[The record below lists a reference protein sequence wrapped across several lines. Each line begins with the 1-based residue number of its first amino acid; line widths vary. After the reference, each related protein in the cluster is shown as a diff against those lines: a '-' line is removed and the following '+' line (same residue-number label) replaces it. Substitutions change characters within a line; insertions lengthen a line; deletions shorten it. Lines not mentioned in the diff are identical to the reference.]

1 MISLITFCVI
11 KFHFAVPAI
20 APPIVAPNAAPY
32 SDTTAPASAP
42 IAPPTNEPTVEP
54 LLVLSEAVP
63 LSQNAI
69 YIDIDIF
76 VNCNWV
82 KTRWQWYSTHL
93 HTNNTVVTGGD

>member
-20 APPIVAPNAAPY
+20 APPVVAPNAVHY

-54 LLVLSEAVP
+54 MLLLSDAIP

-69 YIDIDIF
+69 S
-76 VNCNWV
+76 V
-82 KTRWQWYSTHL
+82 KKQ
-93 HTNNTVVTGGD
+93 N